1 MSRKYVHG
9 NRNCGYATIDTSG
22 QTPVFNT
29 PVMLPGMVS
38 GSVEIDQD
46 SEEIY
51 ADNKV
56 WVSAKGAKVRT
67 LEIGFRYLDPTY
79 MGLLGFKHAGN
90 DIWTDTG
97 TFVPHALFFEETV
110 EDGETG
116 DVTHRLHIFYNC
128 TGSEPELETETDEDG
143 IEAREIKVSYSCLES
158 TFVKD
163 TDNEYCQY
171 AWIERTNANATLYD
185 TFQSAILLPAA
196 Q

>member
-9 NRNCGYATIDTSG
+9 NRNFGYATIDTSG

-38 GSVEIDQD
+38 CSVEIDQD
-46 SEEIY
+46 SEAIY

-67 LEIGFRYLDPTY
+67 AEVAFRYITPEY
-79 MGLLGFKHAGN
+79 MQLLGFKQAGN
-90 DIWTDTG
+90 GVWTDTG
-97 TFVPHALFFEETV
+97 TFVPHAFFFEETV

-116 DVTHRLHIFYNC
+116 DITHRLHIFYNV
-128 TGSEPELETETDEDG
+128 TGSEPQIETETDEDG
-143 IEAREIKVSYSCLES
+143 IEAREISVSYSCLDS

-163 TDNEYCQY
+163 VDNEYCQY
-171 AWIERTNANATLYD
+171 AWIERDNSNAALYD
-185 TFQSAILLPAA
+185 TFQSAVLMPAA
-196 Q
+196 S

>member
-29 PVMLPGMVS
+29 PVMLPGMVNS
-38 GSVEIDQD
+38 SVEIDQD
-46 SEEIY
+46 SEEIF

-56 WVSAKGAKVRT
+56 WVSAKGAKVRS
-67 LEIGFRYLDPTY
+67 LEIAFRYLDPAY
-79 MGLLGFKHAGN
+79 MALLGFKQAGN
-90 DIWTDTG
+90 GIWTDTG

-116 DVTHRLHIFYNC
+116 DVTHKLHIFYNC

-143 IEAREIKVSYSCLES
+143 IEAREITVSYSCLES

-171 AWIERTNANATLYD
+171 AWIERDDTNKTLYD
-185 TFQSAILLPAA
+185 TFQSAILTPAA
-196 Q
+196 S

>member
-9 NRNCGYATIDTSG
+9 NRNCGYATINTSG

-56 WVSAKGAKVRT
+56 WVSAKGAKVRS

-116 DVTHRLHIFYNC
+116 DITHRLHIFYNC

-143 IEAREIKVSYSCLES
+143 IEAREIKVKYSCLES

-171 AWIERTNANATLYD
+171 AWIERTNANRALYD
-185 TFQSAILLPAA
+185 TFETAILVPAA